1 MSKEGKFLIFCIEQ
15 YRSAKNLTGKQ
26 VAKLFSEYGVYE
38 YIVSCFEAL
47 HTIGI
52 NYIINDID
60 LYIQSRQAGV

>member
-38 YIVSCFEAL
+38 YIVSCCEAL
-47 HTIGI
+47 HTTGI

-60 LYIQSRQAGV
+60 LYIQSRQAAV